1 MSTVKNLK
9 QTRTL
14 PFITDLYTPRGRYIE
29 TNWFDV
35 PDQTYREGWST
46 GMEAAAQ
53 LLDAM
58 RANRTRD
65 FDVLPVLEA
74 AAQALI
80 ESRGGLFEDKPCRRG
95 AAAGFLRMIEA
106 SLRYAADSADLGD
119 WVRAQREEYERMS
132 AVSEGRRRVER
143 VMRGREF
150 AERMRTARAERRR
163 LRDAD
168 DRVSPAADEIV
179 LGGHHE

>member
-1 MSTVKNLK
+1 MGAAKNLK
-9 QTRTL
+9 QAGPL
-14 PFITDLYTPRGRYIE
+14 PFITDLYTPRGRHVDR
-29 TNWFDV
+29 NWFDV
-35 PDQTYREGWST
+35 PDQTYGEGWIT

-53 LLDAM
+53 LLDAL
-58 RANRTRD
+58 RANRNSG

-150 AERMRTARAERRR
+150 AERRR

-168 DRVSPAADEIV
+168 DRVSPAADEIM
-179 LGGHHE
+179 LGGQHA